1 MEDPSGESELEEDC
15 PEANYGKVRWI
26 LNKGWGLGLKILVT
40 GMVISS
46 APIVLPQLVVIS
58 AIGFAVSV
66 PSGVVLASYACTEK
80 IMSKLLPY
88 GEPPLLSE
96 NNGTLMS
103 NNEEFEQDEEWEQD
117 TWVGGKTDI
126 EKEEGW
132 DWRDR
137 LEGGEMR
144 VEFVDEENDAII
156 AEDSQGNVTED
167 ADEIV
172 EENGYQEDVD
182 ESTNKEEKLILDS
195 IYEVKFEGLTDDFK
209 DDSVLDENQVD
220 EVCGLVLNVLEG
232 DETDDQMGVTPI
244 EVTSVVIEE
253 SEGQE
258 RVSDIVEEEE
268 LGEETRGL
276 LEKIRDEGNGDN
288 AVEMNKQYVGET
300 EGGGEVRNQKIGS
313 HAEDIEILVEARI
326 ADIGSQEPTSTMEG
340 GVGEVPD
347 ECEAMQGFQEMRYVN
362 DATTVSKDVNPTRD
376 IGSVSESKNA
386 EKKLEVEKPIGETKN
401 VNDVL
406 EEEKKMADKRNMKPV
421 VSSIV
426 EDEQK
431 PVIIREEPVQQG
443 RRTED
448 TISDV
453 DFQLIK
459 EKETVVSSI
468 SDAGGLH
475 LFNDKNVS
483 GQQDWCASC
492 ETSEGN
498 VGDEATELPVSG
510 IAHES
515 TDSGMSSGK
524 DFNMQPNGV
533 LYDDAKIRE
542 KIGAMRSIVGYKGT
556 PHATCIEELKALYLF
571 TGVELPTISF
581 SDPPDLEQVNHK
593 LRFLMS
599 IIGVKLDS

>member
-1 MEDPSGESELEEDC
+1 MHRMEDPSGESELEEYSI
-15 PEANYGKVRWI
+15 EANYGKVRWI

-46 APIVLPQLVVIS
+46 APIVLPPLVVIS

-96 NNGTLMS
+96 NNGTF
-103 NNEEFEQDEEWEQD
+103 FEQDEEWERD

-137 LEGGEMR
+137 LEGGEIR
-144 VEFVDEENDAII
+144 VGLVDEENDDII
-156 AEDSQGNVTED
+156 AEDLLGNVVED
-167 ADEIV
+167 VDEIV
-172 EENGYQEDVD
+172 EENGYQEDVA

-195 IYEVKFEGLTDDFK
+195 VYEVKFEGLTDDFK

-220 EVCGLVLNVLEG
+220 EVCGLVLNVTEG

-244 EVTSVVIEE
+244 EVATVVIEG
-253 SEGQE
+253 EGKE
-258 RVSDIVEEEE
+258 RVSDIVEDEE
-268 LGEETRGL
+268 LVEETRGL
-276 LEKIRDEGNGDN
+276 LEKIRDEGNADN
-288 AVEMNKQYVGET
+288 AMEMNKQYVGET
-300 EGGGEVRNQKIGS
+300 GGGGEVRNKKIGS
-313 HAEDIEILVEARI
+313 HAEDIEIPVEARI
-326 ADIGSQEPTSTMEG
+326 ADIGSQEPTGILEG
-340 GVGEVPD
+340 GVGEVPE
-347 ECEAMQGFQEMRYVN
+347 ECEGMQGFQEMRYAN
-362 DATTVSKDVNPTRD
+362 DAKTISEDVKPTRD
-376 IGSVSESKNA
+376 IRSVSESKNA
-386 EKKLEVEKPIGETKN
+386 EKNLEVEKPIGETKN

-448 TISDV
+448 TISDL

-459 EKETVVSSI
+459 EKETVVSSN

-483 GQQDWCASC
+483 GQQEWCASC

>member
-1 MEDPSGESELEEDC
+1 M
-15 PEANYGKVRWI
+15 
-26 LNKGWGLGLKILVT
+26 NKGWGLGLKILVT

>member
-1 MEDPSGESELEEDC
+1 MEDPSGESELEEYSI
-15 PEANYGKVRWI
+15 EANYGKVRWI

-46 APIVLPQLVVIS
+46 APIVLPPLVVIS

-96 NNGTLMS
+96 NNGTF
-103 NNEEFEQDEEWEQD
+103 FEQDEEWERD

-137 LEGGEMR
+137 LEGGEIR
-144 VEFVDEENDAII
+144 VGLVDEENDDII
-156 AEDSQGNVTED
+156 AEDLLGNVVED
-167 ADEIV
+167 VDEIV
-172 EENGYQEDVD
+172 EENGYQEDVA

-195 IYEVKFEGLTDDFK
+195 VYEVKFEGLTDDFK

-220 EVCGLVLNVLEG
+220 EVCGLVLNVTEG

-244 EVTSVVIEE
+244 EVATVVIEG
-253 SEGQE
+253 EGKE
-258 RVSDIVEEEE
+258 RVSDIVEDEE
-268 LGEETRGL
+268 LVEETRGL
-276 LEKIRDEGNGDN
+276 LEKIRDEGNADN
-288 AVEMNKQYVGET
+288 AMEMNKQYVGET
-300 EGGGEVRNQKIGS
+300 GGGGEVRNKKIGS
-313 HAEDIEILVEARI
+313 HAEDIEIPVEARI
-326 ADIGSQEPTSTMEG
+326 ADIGSQEPTGILEG
-340 GVGEVPD
+340 GVGEVPE
-347 ECEAMQGFQEMRYVN
+347 ECEGMQGFQEMRYAN
-362 DATTVSKDVNPTRD
+362 DAKTISEDVKPTRD
-376 IGSVSESKNA
+376 IRSVSESKNA
-386 EKKLEVEKPIGETKN
+386 EKNLEVEKPIGETKN

-448 TISDV
+448 TISDL

-459 EKETVVSSI
+459 EKETVVSSN

-483 GQQDWCASC
+483 GQQEWCASC
-492 ETSEGN
+492 ETSEGPSGN

>member
-1 MEDPSGESELEEDC
+1 MEDPSGESELEEYSI
-15 PEANYGKVRWI
+15 EANYGKVRWI

-46 APIVLPQLVVIS
+46 APIVLPPLVVIS

-96 NNGTLMS
+96 NNGTF
-103 NNEEFEQDEEWEQD
+103 FEQDEEWERD

-137 LEGGEMR
+137 LEGGEIR
-144 VEFVDEENDAII
+144 VGLVDEENDDII
-156 AEDSQGNVTED
+156 AEDLLGNVVED
-167 ADEIV
+167 VDEIV
-172 EENGYQEDVD
+172 EENGYQEDVA

-195 IYEVKFEGLTDDFK
+195 VYEVKFEGLTDDFK

-220 EVCGLVLNVLEG
+220 EVCGLVLNVTEG

-244 EVTSVVIEE
+244 EVATVVIEG
-253 SEGQE
+253 EGKE
-258 RVSDIVEEEE
+258 RVSDIVEDEE
-268 LGEETRGL
+268 LVEETRGL
-276 LEKIRDEGNGDN
+276 LEKIRDEGNADN
-288 AVEMNKQYVGET
+288 AMEMNKQYVGET
-300 EGGGEVRNQKIGS
+300 GGGGEVRNKKIGS
-313 HAEDIEILVEARI
+313 HAEDIEIPVEARI
-326 ADIGSQEPTSTMEG
+326 ADIGSQEPTGILEG
-340 GVGEVPD
+340 GVGEVPE
-347 ECEAMQGFQEMRYVN
+347 ECEGMQGFQEMRYAN
-362 DATTVSKDVNPTRD
+362 DAKTISEDVKPTRD
-376 IGSVSESKNA
+376 IRSVSESKNA
-386 EKKLEVEKPIGETKN
+386 EKNLEVEKPIGETKN

-448 TISDV
+448 TISDL

-459 EKETVVSSI
+459 EKETVVSSN

-483 GQQDWCASC
+483 GQQEWCASC